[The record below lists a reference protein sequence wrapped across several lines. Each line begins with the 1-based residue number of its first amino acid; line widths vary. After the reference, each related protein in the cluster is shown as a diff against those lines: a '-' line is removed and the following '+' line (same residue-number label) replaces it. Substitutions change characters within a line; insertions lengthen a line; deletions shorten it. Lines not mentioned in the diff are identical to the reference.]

1 MTNGFVGREIAH
13 TGGRGRG
20 GKGKGGGE
28 VAERWKVCISVTCM
42 RSLFYLENQFETELE
57 FWNTR
62 TTVYHVHIVQLLF

>member
-1 MTNGFVGREIAH
+1 MVLSGERSHIQVVGEEGGRE
-13 TGGRGRG
+13 R
-20 GKGKGGGE
+20 GGGE